1 MSEAIFLAKL
11 AQALEVS
18 QADMGEQFKLDYG
31 NWDSLTLVA
40 TIAAIDEQFGITVPI
55 RDLTACVSVG
65 DLLELIRGRLSTVDP
80 SK

>member
-18 QADMGEQFKLDYG
+18 EEDMSEQFKLDYE

-40 TIAAIDEQFGITVPI
+40 TIAAIDEQFGIAVPTKQ
-55 RDLTACVSVG
+55 LTACASVG
-65 DLLELIRGRLSTVDP
+65 DLLELIRGRLKP
-80 SK
+80 S